1 MDKVTITL
9 AGQEHTVEVRL
20 SDLLAWE
27 TYAKANDLE
36 PFSVWHMQVFQAYNA
51 AKRSGVVDAQ
61 MPFAAFA
68 DQLDAL
74 PVKAVESNPT
84 KKGRGGASSSKSR

>member
-1 MDKVTITL
+1 MEKVTFTL
-9 AGQEHTVEVRL
+9 AGGEPHTVDVRV

-27 TYAKANDLE
+27 QYAKANELE
-36 PFSVWHMQVFQAYNA
+36 PFAIWHMQTFQAFSA
-51 AKRSGVVDAQ
+51 AKRAGVVDAQ

-68 DQLDAL
+68 DQLDSL

-84 KKGRGGASSSKSR
+84 RKGRTRGSSAK